1 MYQQVITKAIA
12 LRPSG
17 NLQTPAP
24 TTPDP
29 YKDRLL
35 KLIPA
40 EVVAVYLGVFQ
51 IMTNQK
57 SEQWMYLLVFFLL
70 LVGNIFYK
78 MKAGVHDWV
87 QLLIASIAYFLW
99 VCSLGGP
106 VPNWYIGSQSAQS
119 ISAIFVP
126 IFTFFVP
133 LIYS

>member
-1 MYQQVITKAIA
+1 MA
-12 LRPSG
+12 G
-17 NLQTPAP
+17 NPARIVAP
-24 TTPDP
+24 TPPSTPDP

-51 IMTNQK
+51 IMANQK
-57 SEQWMYLLVFFLL
+57 CAQWVYLTVFFLL
-70 LVGNIFYK
+70 LVGNILYK

-106 VPNWYIGSQSAQS
+106 IPDWSIGSQSAQS

-126 IFTFFVP
+126 IFTFFIP